1 MFIMTDERYNQGVL
15 LDEYNGVYSLVSAK
29 QGDSKVFTQ
38 WCKPRV
44 GEEKYAQTAIPMGV
58 RLGDRAQAITV
69 LEKFAQGLKRGMA
82 QTEPDREEHQKD
94 LGVPF

>member
-1 MFIMTDERYNQGVL
+1 MTDERYNQGVL

-44 GEEKYAQTAIPMGV
+44 GEEKYSEKAIPMGV
-58 RLGDRAQAITV
+58 RLGDKAQAVTV
-69 LEKFAQGLKRGMA
+69 LQRFVQMLKRGMA
-82 QTEPDREEHQKD
+82 TPPGKD
-94 LGVPF
+94 DIPF